1 MRDFFKWLFYDVKK
15 DRQHNYHKRSC
26 KLYNEKFTVIQNS
39 CGQKV
44 WQCHIKYCPCCGERL
59 DGGK

>member
-15 DRQHNYHKRSC
+15 DKYQNYHKRSC
-26 KLYNEKFTVIQNS
+26 KLFNEKFTVIQNS
-39 CGQKV
+39 YGQKL
-44 WQCHIKYCPCCGERL
+44 WQCHIKFCPCCGEKL